1 MPRSEYAHGLAV
13 FVQDIDTSGCENS
26 KRITGTTDG
35 EYYQK
40 PNKTYY
46 CNVLLDPTS
55 AIKLGVSEREYPI
68 TRLTRI
74 NQQSLIEP

>member
-13 FVQDIDTSGCENS
+13 FVQDIDTSACENS
-26 KRITGTTDG
+26 KRITGTTNG

-40 PNKTYY
+40 PNKVYY
-46 CNVLLDPTS
+46 CNVRLDPAS
-55 AIKLGVSEREYPI
+55 EIELGVLTREYPI

-74 NQQSLIEP
+74 N